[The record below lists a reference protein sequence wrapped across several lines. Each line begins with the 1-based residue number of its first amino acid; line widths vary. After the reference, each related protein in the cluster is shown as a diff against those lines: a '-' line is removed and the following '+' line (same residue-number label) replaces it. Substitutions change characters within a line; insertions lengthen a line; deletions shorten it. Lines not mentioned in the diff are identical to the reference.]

1 MRLRKIARTGT
12 ADGEMKMSDYRIEK
26 ERFSVKLFFSDGKVD
41 EGNIY
46 LSLQAANHEGRESVR
61 DVLNQQ
67 DSFLPVNFPTRST
80 KLVNKRHLLM
90 VSFPSNEEEGDL
102 GAEAHPHEVILHL
115 FNGVQIEGKFVFL
128 LPPHSSRV
136 KDYLSQTESFME
148 LRKEG
153 EIYLVNKKH
162 IIFVEE
168 K

>member
-1 MRLRKIARTGT
+1 
-12 ADGEMKMSDYRIEK
+12 MSDYRIEK

-46 LSLQAANHEGRESVR
+46 LSLQAANHQGRESVR

-67 DSFLPVNFPTRST
+67 DAFLPVNFPARST

-90 VSFPSNEEEGDL
+90 VSFPSNAEEGNL
-102 GAEAHPHEVILHL
+102 GDEANPHEVVLHL
-115 FNGVQIEGKFVFL
+115 INGVRIEGKFIFL

-153 EIYLVNKKH
+153 EIYLINKRH

>member
-1 MRLRKIARTGT
+1 MRLRKIAKAST
-12 ADGEMKMSDYRIEK
+12 ADGKTKMSDYRIEK
-26 ERFSVKLFFSDGKVD
+26 DRFSVKLFFSNGKVD

-46 LSLQAANHEGRESVR
+46 LSLQAANHEGRESVG

-67 DSFLPVNFPTRST
+67 DAFLPVNFPTRST
-80 KLVNKRHLLM
+80 RLVNKRHLLM
-90 VSFPSNEEEGDL
+90 VSFPSNEEEEDL
-102 GAEAHPHEVILHL
+102 GAEANLHEVLLHL
-115 FNGVQIEGKFVFL
+115 SNGVQIEGRFIFL

-136 KDYLSQTESFME
+136 KDYLSQAESFME

-153 EIYLVNKKH
+153 EICLVNKRH